1 MINKKKE
8 NKNNEKRELGGGGR
22 KWRVGLPKCL
32 VLWGNKDKRV
42 YEKVETSVWE
52 SKVLEVYED
61 KMRVVG
67 QYCFALGDFS
77 TRYAW
82 SKWRFSQKNRHLE
95 RSREIP

>member
-42 YEKVETSVWE
+42 YEKVETSV
-52 SKVLEVYED
+52 
-61 KMRVVG
+61 
-67 QYCFALGDFS
+67 
-77 TRYAW
+77 
-82 SKWRFSQKNRHLE
+82 
-95 RSREIP
+95 